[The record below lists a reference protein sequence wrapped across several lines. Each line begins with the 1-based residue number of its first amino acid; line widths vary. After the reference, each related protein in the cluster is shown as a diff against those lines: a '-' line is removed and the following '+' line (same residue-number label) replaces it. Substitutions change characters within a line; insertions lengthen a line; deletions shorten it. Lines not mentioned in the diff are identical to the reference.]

1 MKCGFD
7 FELYETL
14 YKNCFIECSSYANGN
29 LQLSLYG
36 LDPEVE
42 QVSHFADITL
52 DQDEV
57 SLQENEIVVND
68 LFKPCLVSQLEKLGV
83 LKEKVRMCII
93 KRIFYPI
100 YTIDFSKVEE
110 NSYYLKELVAA

>member
-1 MKCGFD
+1 M
-7 FELYETL
+7 
-14 YKNCFIECSSYANGN
+14 
-29 LQLSLYG
+29 
-36 LDPEVE
+36 E